1 MDVGIVEAVL
11 ANIAAQMAGV
21 VQALVPLGTAL
32 AGSFLVL
39 SILLLGLNLIV
50 GGSFTTAI
58 VRSMGAAAATFWA
71 IQQWPDLVM
80 GTLTASRDI
89 IGLFIGGYGGPT
101 DLFQAAAEVTAR
113 VMVEPAGWSWSVS
126 GAVAAMAQHFLISL
140 STVFIAIGLAM
151 PGIMA
156 ILAELSLLLGAAA
169 APLILPALAFPVTAP
184 LGWGAVNFMVAASL
198 RVVVMGLISVL
209 FGDAITAVIDKPG
222 PDEVL
227 TFSALM
233 GLLLTALLSIVASLS
248 ANSIAGSLV
257 GGGLGSMGW
266 TSVRGVADM
275 AVGGAKTAA
284 SVAAP
289 AVAPVG
295 SAARAGG
302 RAVAAAAS
310 RAGAAGARGAANV
323 ARSIGNGSAFGG

>member
-58 VRSMGAAAATFWA
+58 VRSMGAAAATFWT
-71 IQQWPDLVM
+71 IQQWPELVM

-126 GAVAAMAQHFLISL
+126 GAVSALAQHFLISL

-266 TSVRGVADM
+266 TS
-275 AVGGAKTAA
+275 
-284 SVAAP
+284 
-289 AVAPVG
+289 
-295 SAARAGG
+295 
-302 RAVAAAAS
+302 
-310 RAGAAGARGAANV
+310 ARGAAAFTAGSVAGTAAVLQPAVRVGASATAAAGGAAISGAKSAARGVANV
-323 ARSIGNGSAFGG
+323 TRSIGNGSAFGG

>member
-1 MDVGIVEAVL
+1 MDVDIVEAVL
-11 ANIAAQMAGV
+11 ANIAAQMAGI
-21 VQALVPLGTAL
+21 VQALVPLGTAV

-39 SILLLGLNLIV
+39 SILLLGLNLIA
-50 GGSFTTAI
+50 GGSFTPAI
-58 VRSMGAAAATFWA
+58 VRSMGAAAATFWT

-126 GAVAAMAQHFLISL
+126 GAVSALAQHVLISL

-184 LGWGAVNFMVAASL
+184 LGWGAVNFMVAAAL

-257 GGGLGSMGW
+257 GSGLGSMGW
-266 TSVRGVADM
+266 TSARGVAEFAAGSVAGTG
-275 AVGGAKTAA
+275 AVLQPAARVGTSATAAAGGAAVRGTKSASR
-284 SVAAP
+284 SVAN
-289 AVAPVG
+289 VVR
-295 SAARAGG
+295 SA
-302 RAVAAAAS
+302 
-310 RAGAAGARGAANV
+310 
-323 ARSIGNGSAFGG
+323 GNGSAFGG

>member
-1 MDVGIVEAVL
+1 MDVGIVEPVL
-11 ANIAAQMAGV
+11 ANIPAQMAGV
-21 VQALVPLGTAL
+21 RQALVPLGTAL

-50 GGSFTTAI
+50 GGSFTPTI

-126 GAVAAMAQHFLISL
+126 GAVSALAQHFLISL

-209 FGDAITAVIDKPG
+209 FGDAITTVIDKPG

-266 TSVRGVADM
+266 TS
-275 AVGGAKTAA
+275 
-284 SVAAP
+284 
-289 AVAPVG
+289 
-295 SAARAGG
+295 
-302 RAVAAAAS
+302 
-310 RAGAAGARGAANV
+310 ARGAAAFAAGSIAGTGAVLQPAVRVGASATAAAGGAAISGAKSAARGVANV
-323 ARSIGNGSAFGG
+323 TRSIGNGSAFGG

>member
-50 GGSFTTAI
+50 GGSFTPAI

-126 GAVAAMAQHFLISL
+126 GAVSALAQHFLISL

-156 ILAELSLLLGAAA
+156 LLAELSLLLGAAA

-266 TSVRGVADM
+266 TS
-275 AVGGAKTAA
+275 
-284 SVAAP
+284 
-289 AVAPVG
+289 
-295 SAARAGG
+295 
-302 RAVAAAAS
+302 
-310 RAGAAGARGAANV
+310 ARGAAAFAAGSIAGTGAVLQPAVRVGASATAAAGGAAISGAKSAARGVANV
-323 ARSIGNGSAFGG
+323 TRSIGNGSAFGG

>member
-1 MDVGIVEAVL
+1 
-11 ANIAAQMAGV
+11 
-21 VQALVPLGTAL
+21 
-32 AGSFLVL
+32 
-39 SILLLGLNLIV
+39 
-50 GGSFTTAI
+50 
-58 VRSMGAAAATFWA
+58 
-71 IQQWPDLVM
+71 
-80 GTLTASRDI
+80 
-89 IGLFIGGYGGPT
+89 
-101 DLFQAAAEVTAR
+101 
-113 VMVEPAGWSWSVS
+113 
-126 GAVAAMAQHFLISL
+126 
-140 STVFIAIGLAM
+140 
-151 PGIMA
+151 
-156 ILAELSLLLGAAA
+156 
-169 APLILPALAFPVTAP
+169 
-184 LGWGAVNFMVAASL
+184 MVAASL

>member
-21 VQALVPLGTAL
+21 VQALVPLGTGL

-58 VRSMGAAAATFWA
+58 VRSMGAAAATFWT
-71 IQQWPDLVM
+71 IQQWPELVM

-126 GAVAAMAQHFLISL
+126 GAVSALAQHFLISL

-209 FGDAITAVIDKPG
+209 FGDAITTVIDKPG

-266 TSVRGVADM
+266 TS
-275 AVGGAKTAA
+275 
-284 SVAAP
+284 
-289 AVAPVG
+289 
-295 SAARAGG
+295 
-302 RAVAAAAS
+302 
-310 RAGAAGARGAANV
+310 ARGAAAFAAGSIAGTGAVLQPAVRVGASATAAAGGAAISGAKSAARGVANV
-323 ARSIGNGSAFGG
+323 TRSIGNGSAFGG

>member
-39 SILLLGLNLIV
+39 SILVLGLNLIV

-126 GAVAAMAQHFLISL
+126 GAVSALAQHFLISL

-209 FGDAITAVIDKPG
+209 FGDAITAMIDKPG

-233 GLLLTALLSIVASLS
+233 GLLLTALLSIIASLS

-266 TSVRGVADM
+266 TS
-275 AVGGAKTAA
+275 
-284 SVAAP
+284 
-289 AVAPVG
+289 
-295 SAARAGG
+295 
-302 RAVAAAAS
+302 
-310 RAGAAGARGAANV
+310 ARGAAVFAAGSVAGTGAVLHPAARVGASATAAAGGAAISCAKSAARGVASV
-323 ARSIGNGSAFGG
+323 ARSLGNGSAFRG

>member
-21 VQALVPLGTAL
+21 AQALVPLGTAL

-89 IGLFIGGYGGPT
+89 IGLFIGGYAGPT

-126 GAVAAMAQHFLISL
+126 GAVSALAQHFLISL

-233 GLLLTALLSIVASLS
+233 GLLLIALLSIVASLS
-248 ANSIAGSLV
+248 ANSIAGSMV

-266 TSVRGVADM
+266 TSARGAAAFAAGSVAGTGAVLQPAVRVGAS
-275 AVGGAKTAA
+275 ATSAAGGAAISGAK
-284 SVAAP
+284 
-289 AVAPVG
+289 
-295 SAARAGG
+295 SAARG
-302 RAVAAAAS
+302 V
-310 RAGAAGARGAANV
+310 ANV

>member
-50 GGSFTTAI
+50 GGSFTPAI

-126 GAVAAMAQHFLISL
+126 GAVSALAQHFLISL
-140 STVFIAIGLAM
+140 ATVFIAIGLAM

-266 TSVRGVADM
+266 TS
-275 AVGGAKTAA
+275 
-284 SVAAP
+284 
-289 AVAPVG
+289 
-295 SAARAGG
+295 
-302 RAVAAAAS
+302 
-310 RAGAAGARGAANV
+310 ARGAAAFAAGSIAGTGAVLQPAVRVGASATAAAGGAAISGAKSAARGVANV
-323 ARSIGNGSAFGG
+323 TRSIGNGSAFGG

>member
-1 MDVGIVEAVL
+1 MDVGIVEAML
-11 ANIAAQMAGV
+11 ANIAAQMAGI
-21 VQALVPLGTAL
+21 VQALVPLGTAV

-50 GGSFTTAI
+50 GGSFTPAI

-80 GTLTASRDI
+80 GTLSASRDI

-126 GAVAAMAQHFLISL
+126 GAVSALAQHVLISL

-184 LGWGAVNFMVAASL
+184 LGWGAVNFTVAAAL

-266 TSVRGVADM
+266 TS
-275 AVGGAKTAA
+275 
-284 SVAAP
+284 
-289 AVAPVG
+289 
-295 SAARAGG
+295 
-302 RAVAAAAS
+302 
-310 RAGAAGARGAANV
+310 ARGAAAFAAGSIAGTGAVLQPAVRVGASATAAAGGAAISGAKSAARGVANV
-323 ARSIGNGSAFGG
+323 TRSIGNGSAFGG

>member
-11 ANIAAQMAGV
+11 ANIAAQMAGI

-39 SILLLGLNLIV
+39 SILVLGLNLIA
-50 GGSFTTAI
+50 GGSFTPSI
-58 VRSMGAAAATFWA
+58 VRAMGAAAATFWA
-71 IQQWPDLVM
+71 IQEWPDLVM

-101 DLFQAAAEVTAR
+101 DLFQAAADVTAR

-126 GAVAAMAQHFLISL
+126 GAVVAMAQQFLISL
-140 STVFIAIGLAM
+140 ATVFIAIGLAM

-184 LGWGAVNFMVAASL
+184 LGWGAINFMVAASL

-209 FGDAITAVIDKPG
+209 FGDAITAVIDRPG
-222 PDEVL
+222 PGEVL

-233 GLLLTALLSIVASLS
+233 GLLLTALLAIVASLS

-266 TSVRGVADM
+266 TSVR
-275 AVGGAKTAA
+275 
-284 SVAAP
+284 SV
-289 AVAPVG
+289 
-295 SAARAGG
+295 RL
-302 RAVAAAAS
+302 S
-310 RAGAAGARGAANV
+310 R
-323 ARSIGNGSAFGG
+323 

>member
-50 GGSFTTAI
+50 GGSFTPTI

-126 GAVAAMAQHFLISL
+126 GAVSALAQHFLISL

-209 FGDAITAVIDKPG
+209 FGDAITTVIDKPG

-266 TSVRGVADM
+266 TS
-275 AVGGAKTAA
+275 
-284 SVAAP
+284 
-289 AVAPVG
+289 
-295 SAARAGG
+295 
-302 RAVAAAAS
+302 
-310 RAGAAGARGAANV
+310 ARGAAAFAAGSIAGTGAVLQPAVRVGASATAAAGGAAISGAKSAARGVANV
-323 ARSIGNGSAFGG
+323 TRSIGNGSAFGG

>member
-58 VRSMGAAAATFWA
+58 VRSMGAAAATFWV

-126 GAVAAMAQHFLISL
+126 GAVSALAQHFLISL

-209 FGDAITAVIDKPG
+209 FGDAITTVIDKPG

-266 TSVRGVADM
+266 TS
-275 AVGGAKTAA
+275 
-284 SVAAP
+284 
-289 AVAPVG
+289 
-295 SAARAGG
+295 
-302 RAVAAAAS
+302 
-310 RAGAAGARGAANV
+310 ARGAAAFAAGSIAGTGAVLQPAVRVGASATAAAGGAAISGAKSAARGVANV
-323 ARSIGNGSAFGG
+323 TRSIGNGSAFGG

>member
-169 APLILPALAFPVTAP
+169 APLILPALAFPGDRTAR
-184 LGWGAVNFMVAASL
+184 LGCGQLHGRRQLAGRGHGADLGAVRRCDHRRDRQAGPGRGADL
-198 RVVVMGLISVL
+198 L
-209 FGDAITAVIDKPG
+209 G
-222 PDEVL
+222 PD
-227 TFSALM
+227 
-233 GLLLTALLSIVASLS
+233 G
-248 ANSIAGSLV
+248 
-257 GGGLGSMGW
+257 
-266 TSVRGVADM
+266 
-275 AVGGAKTAA
+275 
-284 SVAAP
+284 
-289 AVAPVG
+289 
-295 SAARAGG
+295 
-302 RAVAAAAS
+302 AAAHRLAVD
-310 RAGAAGARGAANV
+310 RRLALGQLHRRQPGRWWPGEHGLDVGARC
-323 ARSIGNGSAFGG
+323 R

>member
-50 GGSFTTAI
+50 GGSFTPTI

-126 GAVAAMAQHFLISL
+126 GAVSALAQHFLISL

-184 LGWGAVNFMVAASL
+184 LGWGAVNFMVAAAL

-209 FGDAITAVIDKPG
+209 FGDAITTVIDKPG

-266 TSVRGVADM
+266 TS
-275 AVGGAKTAA
+275 
-284 SVAAP
+284 
-289 AVAPVG
+289 
-295 SAARAGG
+295 
-302 RAVAAAAS
+302 
-310 RAGAAGARGAANV
+310 ARGAAAFAAGSIAGTGAVLQPAVRVGASATAAAGGAAISGAKSAARGVANV
-323 ARSIGNGSAFGG
+323 TRSIGNGSAFGG

>member
-266 TSVRGVADM
+266 TSARGAAEFAAGSVAGTG
-275 AVGGAKTAA
+275 AVLQPAARVGASATAAAGGAAISGTK
-284 SVAAP
+284 
-289 AVAPVG
+289 
-295 SAARAGG
+295 SAARG
-302 RAVAAAAS
+302 V
-310 RAGAAGARGAANV
+310 ANV

>member
-1 MDVGIVEAVL
+1 M
-11 ANIAAQMAGV
+11 
-21 VQALVPLGTAL
+21 
-32 AGSFLVL
+32 
-39 SILLLGLNLIV
+39 
-50 GGSFTTAI
+50 
-58 VRSMGAAAATFWA
+58 
-71 IQQWPDLVM
+71 
-80 GTLTASRDI
+80 
-89 IGLFIGGYGGPT
+89 FIGGYGGPT
-101 DLFQAAAEVTAR
+101 DLFQAAAEITAR

-126 GAVAAMAQHFLISL
+126 GAVSAMAQHFLISL

-233 GLLLTALLSIVASLS
+233 GLLLTALLSVVASLS
-248 ANSIAGSLV
+248 ANSIAGNLV
-257 GGGLGSMGW
+257 GVGLGSMGW
-266 TSVRGVADM
+266 TSVRGVADV
-275 AVGGAKTAA
+275 AISGAKTAA
-284 SVAAP
+284 TIAAPVAAP
-289 AVAPVG
+289 IG
-295 SAARAGG
+295 SATRAGG
-302 RAVAAAAS
+302 RAVAGAAS
-310 RAGAAGARGAANV
+310 RAGASGTRGAASV
-323 ARSIGNGSAFGG
+323 ARSIGSGSAFGG

>member
-1 MDVGIVEAVL
+1 MDVGIVEAML
-11 ANIAAQMAGV
+11 ANIAAQMAGI
-21 VQALVPLGTAL
+21 VQALVPLGTAV

-50 GGSFTTAI
+50 GGSFTPTI

-126 GAVAAMAQHFLISL
+126 GAVSALAQHFLISL

-209 FGDAITAVIDKPG
+209 FGDAITTVIDKPG

-266 TSVRGVADM
+266 TS
-275 AVGGAKTAA
+275 
-284 SVAAP
+284 
-289 AVAPVG
+289 
-295 SAARAGG
+295 
-302 RAVAAAAS
+302 
-310 RAGAAGARGAANV
+310 ARGAAAFAAGSIAGTGAVLQPAVRVGASATAAAGGAAISGAKSAARGVANV
-323 ARSIGNGSAFGG
+323 TRSIGNGSAFGG